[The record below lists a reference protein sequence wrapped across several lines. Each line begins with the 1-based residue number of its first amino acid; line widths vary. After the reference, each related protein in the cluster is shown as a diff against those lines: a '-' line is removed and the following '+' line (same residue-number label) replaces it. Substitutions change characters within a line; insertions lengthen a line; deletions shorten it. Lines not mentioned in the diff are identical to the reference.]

1 MFYLEIKME
10 RLKFKCNELDL
21 SKIHKLGQLGDE
33 KEWTL
38 MVYSQFGFNS
48 YEEIKAFSSRHK
60 DEWMNYFYW
69 SKEIETQFLKQ
80 ILSFYPKG
88 RKQFQVGKYYNLASL
103 NWFPGNFYDTFLN
116 KHGEKEPNGK
126 KN

>member
-1 MFYLEIKME
+1 ME

-33 KEWTL
+33 KEWIL

-48 YEEIKAFSSRHK
+48 YEEIKAFALKHK

-69 SKEIETQFLKQ
+69 SKEIESEFIKELLK
-80 ILSFYPKG
+80 FYSKG
-88 RKQFQVGKYYNLASL
+88 RKQIQVSKYYREASL
-103 NWFPGNFYDTFLN
+103 NWFPTNIHDTFL
-116 KHGEKEPNGK
+116 KKQGDKNGK